1 MKVKPKRL
9 LEQALEALTKL
20 ILSKLK
26 FDREDIGKIVE
37 ERKICELKSYEI
49 DPSLA
54 TPMLKQFLEIKK
66 DYMDTILL
74 YRMGDFYETFFEDAV
89 LASKDL
95 EITLTSREGGALGRI
110 PMAGVP
116 VKAAELY
123 IARLIEKGRK
133 IAICE
138 QVQDP
143 KDAKGLVERRVVK
156 KITAGTITDS
166 NLLDSGKNNYL
177 CALFEDSKTKLFGL
191 AYIDISTA
199 EFKITKASLEQLKAE
214 LARISPSEILM
225 PVKKMKL
232 MPFQVVPEERFDAP
246 KEIWQNYNCTKCD
259 SIVFRENFAT
269 EKIKDIFGVK
279 SLEPFG
285 YNDYRLGLMA
295 AGAVIDY
302 IEKTQFDNIP
312 KFDVIS
318 PYSLEAY
325 VSMDSSTRKNLEL
338 KETIRDKNAKG
349 SLLWA
354 IDRTCTNMG
363 KRLITQWIQQPL
375 QDAEEIKSRQESV
388 GELLWNTPLCL
399 RLKAL
404 LEKVYDIERLA
415 TKISNDSVNAR
426 DFIALK
432 DSLSVLPEIEVL
444 LENSTSKHLQAL
456 GDSSELAELAS
467 IINRTILPNPSI
479 NLKEGNLIK
488 EGVNSELDYYRGLL
502 SGGHNWLEEF
512 EARERETTG
521 IKSLKVS
528 FSKAFGYFIEVTHA
542 NSSLVPDTYI
552 RKQTLTNAERYITP
566 ELKNHETEVLSA
578 QSKTT
583 EIEYKIFCD
592 LRSYSKEFIQKIRKT
607 AEALSVMDVLL
618 SFATV
623 AFEQKYTCPKVDNS
637 SVISIKNG
645 RHPVIEQIL
654 PMGNYVANDLY
665 LSNQYSKTQFIML
678 TGPNMAGKST
688 FMRQNALIVIL
699 AQIGSFVPAQDAHI
713 GVVDKIFTRVG
724 SVDDLSTGQSTF
736 MVEMNET
743 ALILN
748 SATDKSLVL
757 LDEIGRGTSTYDG
770 VAIAW
775 SVSEYIANAIKART
789 IFATHYHELNVMCNN
804 FPSIQNF
811 RMVVNETDNG
821 IDFLYKVVPGGT
833 SRSYGIQ
840 VAKMAGLPE
849 CVIERSQNLMNKM
862 QKDYSKNLD
871 KKVTSKPGNQP
882 QLGLFD

>member
-1 MKVKPKRL
+1 
-9 LEQALEALTKL
+9 
-20 ILSKLK
+20 
-26 FDREDIGKIVE
+26 VE
-37 ERKICELKSYEI
+37 ERKICELKTYEI
-49 DPSLA
+49 DIELA

-66 DYMDTILL
+66 NYTDTILL
-74 YRMGDFYETFFEDAV
+74 YRMGDFYETFFEDATY
-89 LASKDL
+89 AAKDL
-95 EITLTSREGGALGRI
+95 EITLTSREGGGLGRV

-116 VKAAELY
+116 VKAAEIY
-123 IARLIEKGRK
+123 IAKLIEKGRK
-133 IAICE
+133 VAICE

-143 KDAKGLVERRVVK
+143 KDAKGLVDRRVVK

-166 NLLDSGKNNYL
+166 NLLDSSKNNYL
-177 CALFEDSKTKLFGL
+177 CALFEEKNTKLFGL

-199 EFKITKASLEQLKAE
+199 EFKITKATLEQLKSE
-214 LARISPSEILM
+214 LARISPSEILV

-232 MPFQVVPEERFDAP
+232 MPFQVVPEEKFDAP

-259 SIVFRENFAT
+259 TSVFSENFAT
-269 EKIKDIFGVK
+269 RKIKEIFAVN

-285 YNDYRLGLMA
+285 SNEYTQGLIA
-295 AGAVIDY
+295 AGAIIDY
-302 IEKTQFDNIP
+302 IEKTQLDNMP

-318 PYSLEAY
+318 PYSLESY
-325 VSMDSSTRKNLEL
+325 VSMDSATRKNLEL
-338 KETIRDKNAKG
+338 KETMRDKNKKG

-354 IDRTCTNMG
+354 IDHTNTNMG
-363 KRLITQWIQQPL
+363 TRLLTQWIQQPL
-375 QDAEEIKSRQESV
+375 QNIIEIKSRQESV
-388 GELLWNTPLCL
+388 SELLWNAPLCL
-399 RLKAL
+399 RLKSL

-415 TKISNDSVNAR
+415 TRISNDSANAR
-426 DFIALK
+426 DFVALK
-432 DSLSVLPEIEVL
+432 DSLSVLPEFENL
-444 LENSTSKHLQAL
+444 LQNSTSKHLKAL
-456 GDSSELAELAS
+456 SEDNSDLFELAS
-467 IINRTILPNPSI
+467 IIDRTVLPNPSV

-502 SGGHNWLEEF
+502 TGGHQWLEDY
-512 EARERETTG
+512 EAKEREETG

-528 FSKAFGYFIEVTHA
+528 YSKAFGYFIEITHA
-542 NSSLVPDTYI
+542 NSALAPDRYT

-566 ELKNHETEVLSA
+566 ELKNHESEVLSA

-592 LRSYSKEFIQKIRKT
+592 LRNYSKEFVTKIRKT
-607 AEALSVMDVLL
+607 AEALATLDVLL

-623 AFEQKYTCPKVDNS
+623 ASEQKYTCPLVDES
-637 SVISIKNG
+637 DVISIKNG
-645 RHPVIEQIL
+645 RHAVIEQL
-654 PMGNYVANDLY
+654 LAMGNYVANDLY
-665 LSNQYSKTQFIML
+665 VSNNSSKTQFVIL

-688 FMRQNALIVIL
+688 YMRQNALIVIL
-699 AQIGSFVPAQDAHI
+699 AQIGSFVPAQEAHI

-748 SATDKSLVL
+748 SATERSFIL

-775 SVSEYIANAIKART
+775 SVSEYLANTIHART
-789 IFATHYHELNVMCNN
+789 IFATHYHELNVMCNEY
-804 FPSIQNF
+804 PQIKNF
-811 RMVVNETDNG
+811 RMTINENDDG

-840 VAKMAGLPE
+840 VAKMAGLPDT
-849 CVIERSQNLMNKM
+849 VISRAKNLMSKM

-871 KKVTSKPGNQP
+871 KKSAPKSLVQEP

>member
-1 MKVKPKRL
+1 MEEKKV
-9 LEQALEALTKL
+9 
-20 ILSKLK
+20 
-26 FDREDIGKIVE
+26 
-37 ERKICELKSYEI
+37 CELNSYEI
-49 DPSLA
+49 DLNLA

-66 DYMDTILL
+66 DYADTILL

-89 LASKDL
+89 FAAKDL
-95 EITLTSREGGALGRI
+95 EITLTSREGGALGRV

-123 IARLIEKGRK
+123 IAKLIEKGRK

-138 QVQDP
+138 QTQDP

-166 NLLDSGKNNYL
+166 NLLDSGRNNYL
-177 CALFEDSKTKLFGL
+177 CALFQDKDSKLFGL

-199 EFKITKASLEQLKAE
+199 EFKITKATLEQLKSE
-214 LARISPSEILM
+214 LARISPSEILI

-232 MPFQVVPEERFDAP
+232 MPFQVVPEEKFDAP

-259 SIVFRENFAT
+259 TSVFSEVFAIR
-269 EKIKDIFGVK
+269 KIKEIFNIN
-279 SLEPFG
+279 SIEPFG
-285 YNDYRLGLMA
+285 GNDFRQGIIA
-295 AGAVIDY
+295 AGAIIDY
-302 IEKTQFDNIP
+302 IEKTQLDNIP

-318 PYSLEAY
+318 PYSLESY
-325 VSMDSSTRKNLEL
+325 VAMDSATRKNLEL
-338 KETIRDKNAKG
+338 KETMRDKNKKG

-354 IDRTCTNMG
+354 IDRTNTNMG
-363 KRLITQWIQQPL
+363 ARLLSQWVQQPL
-375 QDAEEIKSRQESV
+375 QNVEEIKSRQESV
-388 GELLWNTPLCL
+388 SELLWNTPLCL
-399 RLKAL
+399 RLKSL

-415 TKISNDSVNAR
+415 TRVSNDSANAR

-432 DSLSVLPEIEVL
+432 DSLQILPEFEVL
-444 LENSTSKHLQAL
+444 LENSASKYLKAL
-456 GDSSELAELAS
+456 SEDNSDLFDLSE
-467 IINRTILPNPSI
+467 IIDRTILPSPSI
-479 NLKEGNLIK
+479 NLRDGNLIK

-502 SGGHNWLEEF
+502 TGGENWLEEY
-512 EARERETTG
+512 EAKEKEETG

-528 FSKAFGYFIEVTHA
+528 CSKAFGYFIEVTHA
-542 NSSLVPDTYI
+542 NSGLVPERYM

-566 ELKNHETEVLSA
+566 ELKKHESEVLSA
-578 QSKTT
+578 QSKTI
-583 EIEYKIFCD
+583 EMEYKIFCD
-592 LRSYSKEFIQKIRKT
+592 LRNYAKEFVTKIRKT
-607 AEALSVMDVLL
+607 AEAIAVLDVLL

-623 AFEQKYTCPKVDNS
+623 ASEQKYTCPIVDNS
-637 SVISIKNG
+637 DVISIKNG
-645 RHPVIEQIL
+645 RHAVIEQLL

-665 LSNQYSKTQFIML
+665 VSNKEDKTSFVIL

-688 FMRQNALIVIL
+688 YMRQNALIVIL
-699 AQIGSFVPAQDAHI
+699 AQIGSFVPAQESRI

-748 SATDKSLVL
+748 SATNRSFIL

-775 SVSEYIANAIKART
+775 SVSEYIAKSICART
-789 IFATHYHELNVMCNN
+789 IFATHYHELNVMCNE
-804 FPSIQNF
+804 FPQIKNF
-811 RMVVNETDNG
+811 RMTINENDEG

-840 VAKMAGLPE
+840 VAKMAGLPDS
-849 CVIERSQNLMNKM
+849 VISRAKNLMSKM
-862 QKDYSKNLD
+862 QKDYGKNLD
-871 KKVTSKPGNQP
+871 KKSTAKIPVGQP

>member
-1 MKVKPKRL
+1 MEEKKV
-9 LEQALEALTKL
+9 
-20 ILSKLK
+20 
-26 FDREDIGKIVE
+26 
-37 ERKICELKSYEI
+37 CELNSQEI
-49 DPSLA
+49 DLNLA

-66 DYMDTILL
+66 DYTDTILL
-74 YRMGDFYETFFEDAV
+74 YRMGDFYETFFEDAIC
-89 LASKDL
+89 AAKDL

-123 IARLIEKGRK
+123 IAKLIEKGRK
-133 IAICE
+133 VAICE
-138 QVQDP
+138 QTQDP

-166 NLLDSGKNNYL
+166 NLLDSSKNNYL
-177 CALFEDSKTKLFGL
+177 CALFQDKDSKLFGL

-199 EFKITKASLEQLKAE
+199 EFKITKASFEQLKSE
-214 LARISPSEILM
+214 LARISPSEVLI

-232 MPFQVVPEERFDAP
+232 MPFQVVPEEKFDAP

-259 SIVFRENFAT
+259 TAVFSEVFAVR
-269 EKIKDIFGVK
+269 KIKEIFNIN
-279 SLEPFG
+279 SLESFG
-285 YNDYRLGLMA
+285 INDCRQGIIA
-295 AGAVIDY
+295 AGAIIDY
-302 IEKTQFDNIP
+302 IEKTQLDNMP
-312 KFDVIS
+312 KFDIIS

-325 VSMDSSTRKNLEL
+325 VSMDSATRKNLEL
-338 KETIRDKNAKG
+338 KETMRDKNKKG

-354 IDRTCTNMG
+354 IKRTNTNMG
-363 KRLITQWIQQPL
+363 ERLLTQWIQQPL
-375 QDAEEIKSRQESV
+375 QNVAEIKSRQESV
-388 GELLWNTPLCL
+388 SELLWNAPLCL
-399 RLKAL
+399 RLKSL
-404 LEKVYDIERLA
+404 LERIYDIERLA
-415 TKISNDSVNAR
+415 TRVSNDSANAR

-432 DSLSVLPEIEVL
+432 DSLSVLPEFEVL
-444 LENSTSKHLQAL
+444 LENSNSKHLKAL
-456 GDSSELAELAS
+456 AEDNSDLFELAG
-467 IINRTILPNPSI
+467 IIDRTILPNPSV
-479 NLKEGNLIK
+479 NLREGNLIK

-502 SGGHNWLEEF
+502 TGGHNWLEEY
-512 EARERETTG
+512 EIKEREETG

-528 FSKAFGYFIEVTHA
+528 YSKAFGYFIEITHA
-542 NSSLVPDTYI
+542 NSALVPDRYT

-566 ELKNHETEVLSA
+566 ELKKHESEVLSA
-578 QSKTT
+578 QSKTI
-583 EIEYKIFCD
+583 EMEYKIFCD
-592 LRSYSKEFIQKIRKT
+592 LRSYAKEFVTKIRKT
-607 AEALSVMDVLL
+607 AEAVASLDVLL
-618 SFATV
+618 SFAIV
-623 AFEQKYTCPKVDNS
+623 ASEQKYTCPTVDNS
-637 SVISIKNG
+637 DVISIKNG
-645 RHPVIEQIL
+645 RHPVIEQLL

-665 LSNQYSKTQFIML
+665 VSNNEGKTQFVIL

-688 FMRQNALIVIL
+688 YMRQNALIVIL
-699 AQIGSFVPAQDAHI
+699 AQIGSFVPAQEAHI

-748 SATDKSLVL
+748 SATNRSFIL

-775 SVSEYIANAIKART
+775 SVSEYIAKAINART
-789 IFATHYHELNVMCNN
+789 IFATHYHELNVMCHEY
-804 FPSIQNF
+804 PQIKNF
-811 RMVVNETDNG
+811 RMTINENDEG

-849 CVIERSQNLMNKM
+849 AVISRAKNLMSKM
-862 QKDYSKNLD
+862 QKDYGKNLD
-871 KKVTSKPGNQP
+871 KKSSPKSIVKEP